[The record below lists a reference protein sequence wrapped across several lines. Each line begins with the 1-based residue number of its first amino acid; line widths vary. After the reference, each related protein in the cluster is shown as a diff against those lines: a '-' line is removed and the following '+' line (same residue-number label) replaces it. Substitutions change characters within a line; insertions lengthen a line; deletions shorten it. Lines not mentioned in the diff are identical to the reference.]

1 MDFRQLR
8 YYAQI
13 VESGSLAKASRQL
26 YVAQPALSQQLA
38 RLEDEVGQP
47 LLIRSHKGVTPTD
60 NGLALYHHAKFILRQ
75 IDQALAIA
83 RQESNEVKGMVSIG
97 LPSTTM
103 SALGQP
109 LVTAIRAR
117 YPGILL
123 NVVEG
128 MSGHLSQMLRSGQ
141 LDMAILFNAAAAPD
155 LSRTP
160 IIEEELFVMIS
171 ASSQLV
177 ASRRKKITIAEA
189 ARLPLILPTSSHGL
203 RQRIAN
209 EFETRNLTP
218 HIIAEIDSLSLLM
231 NCVADGMG
239 ATIKP
244 MAALLHKGSKRKN
257 WRAIGLSDVK
267 LNRRNYLYTADET
280 LLSPAASLIAT
291 ELKRLVH
298 TLVDTG
304 KWPSV
309 TLL

>member
-13 VESGSLAKASRQL
+13 VESGSFAKASRQL
-26 YVAQPALSQQLA
+26 FIAQPGLSLQLA
-38 RLEDEVGQP
+38 KLEEEVGKP
-47 LLIRSHKGVTPTD
+47 LLIRSHKGVTPTE

-75 IDQALAIA
+75 IDQALSIA

-141 LDMAILFNAAAAPD
+141 LDMAMLFNAAAAPD
-155 LSRTP
+155 LSKTP

-171 ASSQLV
+171 ASSKLI
-177 ASRRKKITIAEA
+177 ASRRTKITLAEA

-231 NCVADGMG
+231 NCVADDMG

-244 MAALLHKGSKRKN
+244 MAALLNKGSQRGN
-257 WRAIGLSDVK
+257 WRAISLSDAT
-267 LNRRNYLYTADET
+267 LNRRNYLYTAQET
-280 LLSPAASLIAT
+280 LLSPAAALIAA
-291 ELKRLVH
+291 EIKQLVR
-298 TLVDTG
+298 TLVETK
-304 KWPSV
+304 KWPAV
-309 TLL
+309 KLL